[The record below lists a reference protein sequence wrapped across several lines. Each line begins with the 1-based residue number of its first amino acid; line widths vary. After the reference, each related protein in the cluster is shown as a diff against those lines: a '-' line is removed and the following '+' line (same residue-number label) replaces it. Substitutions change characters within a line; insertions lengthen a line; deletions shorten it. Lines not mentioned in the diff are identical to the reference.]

1 MFCSECGS
9 KNKDG
14 SLFCENCGH
23 KFEETVKKENK
34 TKKEPT
40 KQQGKKSITKY
51 IIISV
56 VVLLVGAYLL
66 IDNMF
71 SPTKVAEGYFN
82 AVTNLDADKLYG
94 YLDVEESEFTSK
106 KVFKDIINSEKES
119 KKEIVNYNVDKV
131 EKSTDGMSASIT
143 IKYMLKDSK
152 DSSTLKIDLVKSK
165 NKKWLLFDNWKVN
178 TGDYVVVKDYK
189 FNLPTGSKLTIE
201 GKKVDKKYLKETEDG
216 IDTYV
221 IPALFATNY
230 NVKVELMG
238 LEIENKVKIN
248 SYSAYSLDFTGDNI
262 SAAGKEKIQKAIKT
276 SLENLY
282 NGAKDKKTWDEVKSN
297 FEYKNGDVSKVEKT
311 YNDLLSSFSNSSS
324 TLNSITFTKIEL
336 SNASLNKKGQLYLS
350 VKASYDFSLS
360 YQSGDET
367 KTNDS
372 NDYDYMYL
380 TFDYSD
386 NSFKLVDAT
395 SLNTYFSK
403 YY

>member
-9 KNKDG
+9 KNENG

-40 KQQGKKSITKY
+40 KQQGKKNITKY
-51 IIISV
+51 IIISI

-82 AVTNLDADKLYG
+82 AVANLDADKLYG

-106 KVFKDIINSEKES
+106 KVFKDIINSENDS
-119 KKEIVNYNVDKV
+119 KKEVINYSIDKV
-131 EKSTDGMSASIT
+131 EKSTDGMSASVT

-165 NKKWLLFDNWKVN
+165 NKKWLLFNNWKVN
-178 TGDYVVVKDYK
+178 TGNYIVVKDYK

-201 GKKVDKKYLKETEDG
+201 GKKVDKKYLKETEDE

-230 NVKVELMG
+230 NIKVELMG
-238 LEIENKVKIN
+238 LEIENKIKIN
-248 SYSAYSLDFTGDNI
+248 SYSDYNLDFTEDNI
-262 SAAGKEKIQKAIKT
+262 SKTGKEKLQKAIKT

-282 NGAKDKKTWDEVKSN
+282 NGAKEKKTWDEVKSN
-297 FEYKNGDVSKVEKT
+297 FEYKNGDVSKVEKA

-336 SNASLNKKGQLYLS
+336 SSASLNKKGQLYLS

-372 NDYDYMYL
+372 DDYDYMYL

-386 NSFKLVDAT
+386 NAFKLVDAT

>member
-1 MFCSECGS
+1 
-9 KNKDG
+9 
-14 SLFCENCGH
+14 
-23 KFEETVKKENK
+23 
-34 TKKEPT
+34 
-40 KQQGKKSITKY
+40 
-51 IIISV
+51 
-56 VVLLVGAYLL
+56 
-66 IDNMF
+66 
-71 SPTKVAEGYFN
+71 
-82 AVTNLDADKLYG
+82 
-94 YLDVEESEFTSK
+94 
-106 KVFKDIINSEKES
+106 
-119 KKEIVNYNVDKV
+119 
-131 EKSTDGMSASIT
+131 MSASVT

-165 NKKWLLFDNWKVN
+165 NKKWLLFNNWKVN
-178 TGDYVVVKDYK
+178 TGDYIVVKDYK

-221 IPALFATNY
+221 IPALFTTNY

-248 SYSAYSLDFTGDNI
+248 SYSDYNLDFTEDNI
-262 SAAGKEKIQKAIKT
+262 SKTGKEKLQKAIKT

-282 NGAKDKKTWDEVKSN
+282 NGAKEKKTWDEVKSN
-297 FEYKNGDVSKVEKT
+297 FEYKNGDVSKVEKA

-336 SNASLNKKGQLYLS
+336 SSASLNKKGQLYLS

-372 NDYDYMYL
+372 DDYDYMYL

-386 NSFKLVDAT
+386 NAFKLVDAT

>member
-131 EKSTDGMSASIT
+131 EKSTDGMSASVT

-248 SYSAYSLDFTGDNI
+248 SYSAYNLDFTGDNI

-297 FEYKNGDVSKVEKT
+297 FEYKNGDVSKVEKA

-336 SNASLNKKGQLYLS
+336 SSASLNKKGQLYIS

-372 NDYDYMYL
+372 DDYDYMYL

-386 NSFKLVDAT
+386 NAFKLVDAT

>member
-1 MFCSECGS
+1 MFCSEWGS
-9 KNKDG
+9 KNENG

-23 KFEETVKKENK
+23 KFEETVKKETK

-106 KVFKDIINSEKES
+106 KVFKNIIDSEKDS
-119 KKEIVNYNVDKV
+119 KSEVVNYSVDKV
-131 EKSTDGMSASIT
+131 EKSTDGMSASVT

-152 DSSTLKIDLVKSK
+152 DSDTLKIDLVKSK

-178 TGDYVVVKDYK
+178 TGDYVVIKDYK

-201 GKKVDKKYLKETEDG
+201 GKNVDKKYIKETEDG

-238 LEIENKVKIN
+238 LEIEDKVRIN
-248 SYSAYSLDFTGDNI
+248 SYSDYNLDFTEDNI
-262 SAAGKEKIQKAIKT
+262 SKSGKEKLQKAIKT

-282 NGAKDKKTWDEVKSN
+282 NGAKEKKTWDEVKSN
-297 FEYKNGDVSKVEKT
+297 FEYKNGDVSKVEKA

-336 SNASLNKKGQLYLS
+336 SSVSLNKKGQLYLS

-372 NDYDYMYL
+372 DDYDYMYL

-386 NSFKLVDAT
+386 NAFKLVDAT

>member
-106 KVFKDIINSEKES
+106 KVFKDIINSENDS
-119 KKEIVNYNVDKV
+119 KKEVINYSIDKV
-131 EKSTDGMSASIT
+131 EKSTDGMSASVT

-165 NKKWLLFDNWKVN
+165 NKKWLLFNNWKVN
-178 TGDYVVVKDYK
+178 TGDYIVAKDYK

-248 SYSAYSLDFTGDNI
+248 SYSDYNLDFTEDNI
-262 SAAGKEKIQKAIKT
+262 SKTGKEKLQKAIKT

-282 NGAKDKKTWDEVKSN
+282 NGAKEKKTWDEVKSN
-297 FEYKNGDVSKVEKT
+297 FEYKNGDVSKVEKA

-336 SNASLNKKGQLYLS
+336 SSASLNKKGQLYLS

-372 NDYDYMYL
+372 DDYDYMYL

-386 NSFKLVDAT
+386 NAFKLVDAT
-395 SLNTYFSK
+395 SLNTYFSR

>member
-9 KNKDG
+9 KNENG

-23 KFEETVKKENK
+23 KFEETVKKEIK

-40 KQQGKKSITKY
+40 KQQGKNNITKY
-51 IIISV
+51 IIISI

-106 KVFKDIINSEKES
+106 KVFKDIINSENDS
-119 KKEIVNYNVDKV
+119 KKEVINYSIDKV
-131 EKSTDGMSASIT
+131 EKSTDGMSASVT

-165 NKKWLLFDNWKVN
+165 NKKWLLFNNWKVN
-178 TGDYVVVKDYK
+178 TGDYIVAKDYK

-248 SYSAYSLDFTGDNI
+248 SYSDYNLDFTEDNI
-262 SAAGKEKIQKAIKT
+262 SKTGKEKLQKAIKT

-282 NGAKDKKTWDEVKSN
+282 NGAKEKKTWDEVKSN
-297 FEYKNGDVSKVEKT
+297 FEYKNGDVSKVEKA

-336 SNASLNKKGQLYLS
+336 SSASLNKKGQLYLS

-372 NDYDYMYL
+372 DDYDYMYL

-386 NSFKLVDAT
+386 NAFKLVDAT
-395 SLNTYFSK
+395 SLNTYFSR